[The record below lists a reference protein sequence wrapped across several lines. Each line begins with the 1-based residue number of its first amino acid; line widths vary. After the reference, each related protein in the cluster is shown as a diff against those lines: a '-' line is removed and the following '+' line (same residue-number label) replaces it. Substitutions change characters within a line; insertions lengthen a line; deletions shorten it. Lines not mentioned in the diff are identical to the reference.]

1 MATAAASDNRFP
13 NYVFIFLL
21 LTTWV
26 AFGLASLWFFRKWKR
41 AMSLAEEQHYYLG
54 LQVVE
59 LDTAYADYSGRLIH
73 AEFGLGEAAGDLEFF
88 QDYASS
94 IHYGL
99 VESGGFR
106 RYNEF
111 FAAQNRHMYTTE
123 RGNMTSYNV
132 MGGDRR
138 TKLVTE
144 HSTGIHARTDTTDPE
159 PRGHEENEKGEE
171 CDMEVDNVV
180 ETPVLARLRDL
191 IYECL
196 ATQEFADG
204 AAVQQLVLMVLD
216 RGTSGTP
223 LSGDR
228 LGCAFSKNQQSF

>member
-1 MATAAASDNRFP
+1 
-13 NYVFIFLL
+13 
-21 LTTWV
+21 
-26 AFGLASLWFFRKWKR
+26 
-41 AMSLAEEQHYYLG
+41 MSLAEEQHYYLG

-73 AEFGLGEAAGDLEFF
+73 AEFGLGETARDLDFF

-94 IHYGL
+94 THYGL

-138 TKLVTE
+138 TRLVTE
-144 HSTGIHARTDTTDPE
+144 HSTGIHARADTTDPE
-159 PRGHEENEKGEE
+159 PRGHEENEKGET

-191 IYECL
+191 IYERL

-216 RGTSGTP
+216 RGTPGTH